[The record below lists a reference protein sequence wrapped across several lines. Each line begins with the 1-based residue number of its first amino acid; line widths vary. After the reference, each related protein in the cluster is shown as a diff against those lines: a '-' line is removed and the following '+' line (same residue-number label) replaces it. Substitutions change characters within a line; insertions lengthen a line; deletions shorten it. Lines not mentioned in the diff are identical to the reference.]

1 MTGPDR
7 GRLLHRAALLSL
19 ASVAWGGS
27 MAVLASITAVR
38 TGSLALGGF
47 ALDSAIDA
55 AASVV
60 LVWRFRV
67 EQRQPHRADRLESRA
82 ALAVG
87 IALLLAAT
95 YVAIAAVRALHG
107 GDRVHPSSVAVAIA
121 VSSLLVL
128 PPLALAKRR
137 TGTALGSD
145 ALRHDAFLTAMAAV
159 LAALTLAGMALS
171 SAADVTW
178 ADPLAALVIAVILGV
193 DGVEAIRTR

>member
-1 MTGPDR
+1 MTRPER
-7 GRLLHRAALLSL
+7 ARLLHRAAALSL

-27 MAVLASITAVR
+27 MAVLASVIAAQ
-38 TGSLALGGF
+38 TGSLALGGY

-67 EQRQPHRADRLESRA
+67 EQRHPHRGERLEARA
-82 ALAVG
+82 ALVVG

-95 YVAIAAVRALHG
+95 YVSIAAIHALAE
-107 GDRVHPSSVAVAIA
+107 GDRVRPSSAAVAIA
-121 VSSLLVL
+121 VASLVVL
-128 PPLALAKRR
+128 PPLAVAKRR
-137 TGTALGSD
+137 TGGALGSR

-171 SAADVTW
+171 SAAHVTW
-178 ADPLAALVIAVILGV
+178 ADPSAALLIAVILAV
-193 DGVEAIRTR
+193 DGVEAIRTG

>member
-1 MTGPDR
+1 MTNSDR
-7 GRLLHRAALLSL
+7 GRLLHRAVLLSL
-19 ASVAWGGS
+19 TSVVWGGS
-27 MAVLASITAVR
+27 MAVLASISAVR
-38 TGSLALGGF
+38 TGSLALGGY

-67 EQRQPHRADRLESRA
+67 ELRHPHRGDRLESRA

-95 YVAIAAVRALHG
+95 YVAIAAVRALREG
-107 GDRVHPSSVAVAIA
+107 GRVHPTPAAVAIA
-121 VSSLLVL
+121 VASLLVL

-137 TGTALGSD
+137 TGTALGSE

-159 LAALTLAGMALS
+159 LAVLTLAGMALS
-171 SAADVTW
+171 SAAHVTW
-178 ADPLAALVIAVILGV
+178 ADPIAALVMAVILAV
-193 DGVEAIRTR
+193 DGVEAVRTR